1 MRFNKETLRACW
13 GLKTEMALL
22 KIARMGHP
30 VLIQEAQPVEDVHSL
45 AIRQLVSDMIETML
59 DSRGAGLAAPQVYK
73 SLRLFVYHVPELR
86 CAEGESPIP
95 PRVLI
100 NPEITPI
107 GDDRMLCTEG
117 CLSLPL
123 LRGVVP
129 RHAAV
134 AYRGLDLDGTVISGE
149 ARGFHANVLQHE
161 FDHLN
166 GVLYTMR
173 IEDFASFGFADELAT
188 PRESEG

>member
-1 MRFNKETLRACW
+1 
-13 GLKTEMALL
+13 MALL

-30 VLIQEAQPVEDVHSL
+30 VLLQTAQPVEDVHSL
-45 AIRQLVSDMIETML
+45 SVRQLVSDMIETML
-59 DSRGAGLAAPQVYK
+59 DSRGAGLAAPQVHK
-73 SLRLFVYHVPELR
+73 SLRLFVYHVPEQR
-86 CAEGESPIP
+86 CAEVEMPIP

-100 NPEITPI
+100 NPEITPV
-107 GDDRMLCTEG
+107 GDAIMQCTEG

-129 RHAAV
+129 RHAVV
-134 AYRGLDLDGTVISGE
+134 AYKGLDLDGSLISGE

-173 IEDFASFGFADELAT
+173 IRDFGSFGYADELTA
-188 PRESEG
+188 PRDSED

>member
-1 MRFNKETLRACW
+1 
-13 GLKTEMALL
+13 MALL

-30 VLIQEAQPVEDVHSL
+30 VLLQKAQEVEDVHSL
-45 AIRQLVSDMIETML
+45 TIRQLVSDMIETML
-59 DSRGAGLAAPQVYK
+59 DSRGAGLAAPQVHK
-73 SLRLFVYHVPELR
+73 SLRLFVYHVPEAR
-86 CAEGESPIP
+86 CAAGESPIP

-100 NPEITPI
+100 NPEITPL
-107 GDDRMLCTEG
+107 GDDTMECTEG

-134 AYRGLDLDGTVISGE
+134 TYKGLGLDGAVIGGE

-161 FDHLN
+161 YDHLE
-166 GVLYTMR
+166 GILYTMR
-173 IEDFASFGFADELAT
+173 MTDFASFGYAEEFAT
-188 PRESEG
+188 PRDSEG